1 MATKVCINND
11 GIVINFCP
19 FLHTH
24 PFHSPLAAGIT
35 SLVLYSPSP
44 PYMMHPPPLVSF
56 PQKKG
61 SKNPKFDFGHLFNLH
76 MLANLYFFHILPP
89 AYSHP
94 PFHIVILLRTLPS
107 YSLCG
112 LHKTF
117 FEVFCL
123 HNLHTHHY
131 FGVFCPIRQ

>member
-1 MATKVCINND
+1 
-11 GIVINFCP
+11 
-19 FLHTH
+19 
-24 PFHSPLAAGIT
+24 
-35 SLVLYSPSP
+35 
-44 PYMMHPPPLVSF
+44 
-56 PQKKG
+56 
-61 SKNPKFDFGHLFNLH
+61 

-131 FGVFCPIRQ
+131 FGVFCPIRQWFNDINVMIHLSYWFFL